1 MSESKKEKT
10 AYYISK
16 NVNVDEMR
24 EIKEN
29 FEDPSK
35 YLSLDPRIVVGL
47 LPFKSK
53 KHPISNNIIKEENN
67 SQIPEITEKEKEI
80 KSDNNKRPET
90 SSTLII
96 KSRICKTRPVTTK
109 KKSNIISSSNNYNIN
124 TNFNIRPLSSN
135 IHYEL
140 KSKEELNDIYTKSKL
155 REKEFLNEGT
165 NQLIPEKVT
174 ENIKENYKYQEKLLK
189 LHENQKLKSL
199 KTSKKLSE
207 SVNRKEKDLL
217 YNRIEEHRL
226 KKQMIEILD
235 NEKPIYE
242 KYGNNYWMFNLRR
255 PKKLD
260 YVRVNYIN
268 VGTNEREIWKPVLEF
283 PFKPVEIILNP
294 KSLVQNKFSNVINQ
308 NYFCNE
314 TKRLNF
320 KIPNMNDINQITL
333 QGKNLIKEEINNL
346 NLLYKDIHSDK
357 VRLFKD
363 PFEEKKNC
371 MNDLICKQN
380 YEKPNLQI
388 CRCTL
393 NSAKTVKKKSKPSSA
408 RTYYY

>member
-1 MSESKKEKT
+1 
-10 AYYISK
+10 
-16 NVNVDEMR
+16 
-24 EIKEN
+24 
-29 FEDPSK
+29 
-35 YLSLDPRIVVGL
+35 
-47 LPFKSK
+47 
-53 KHPISNNIIKEENN
+53 
-67 SQIPEITEKEKEI
+67 
-80 KSDNNKRPET
+80 
-90 SSTLII
+90 
-96 KSRICKTRPVTTK
+96 
-109 KKSNIISSSNNYNIN
+109 
-124 TNFNIRPLSSN
+124 
-135 IHYEL
+135 
-140 KSKEELNDIYTKSKL
+140 
-155 REKEFLNEGT
+155 
-165 NQLIPEKVT
+165 
-174 ENIKENYKYQEKLLK
+174 
-189 LHENQKLKSL
+189 
-199 KTSKKLSE
+199 
-207 SVNRKEKDLL
+207 
-217 YNRIEEHRL
+217 
-226 KKQMIEILD
+226 MIEILD

-346 NLLYKDIHSDK
+346 NLLYKDIHYDK